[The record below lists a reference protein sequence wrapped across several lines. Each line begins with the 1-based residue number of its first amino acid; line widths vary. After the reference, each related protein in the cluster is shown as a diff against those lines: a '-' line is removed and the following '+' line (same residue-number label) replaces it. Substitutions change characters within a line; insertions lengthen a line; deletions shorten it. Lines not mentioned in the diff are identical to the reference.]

1 MKIKIGP
8 LCVEFME
15 KYPKVKEWLSRRPV
29 NTQKNYGLALK
40 RLCEFTSITPDEF
53 QDLSRKEA
61 RDIAWK
67 YIKTLLN
74 KPSVASIT
82 MSSLKSFYRN
92 KDGET
97 LPFDSHKGGKHY
109 FNNLRRK
116 RVAYEHVPTK
126 KEVYEIADMATKLR
140 DRAMI
145 LVLFQSGI
153 RVNALCSLK
162 YGDVREQLDRNI
174 IPLRLRITENID
186 SKLRGYSIP
195 FYDTFIEKEAVEAL
209 KKYCEWKHRESDNE
223 APLFI
228 TRSGKEFH
236 PNHVWSNY
244 KKCIRRAG
252 LNAKS
257 ISLHGL
263 RKAFRRE
270 VRTTNINQDYAE
282 ALMGH
287 VLGGTRENYFNRNDS
302 IEELKR
308 EYEKI
313 DFSREGKTAEIEH
326 ISDKLRLME
335 KEREVL
341 KEKVKVSGDV
351 TDSMWKVIDDLK
363 KEIET
368 LKKNQ
373 R

>member
-1 MKIKIGP
+1 MRA
-8 LCVEFME
+8 LTQLH
-15 KYPKVKEWLSRRPV
+15 VKFVNDNPIVNDWLLNRPV
-29 NTQKNYGLALK
+29 NTQLQYGSAL
-40 RLCEFTSITPDEF
+40 RRFCEFASVTPEHF
-53 QDLSRKEA
+53 QKLPRKEA
-61 RDIAWK
+61 RDVAWS
-67 YIKTLLN
+67 YIKTLVMN
-74 KPSVASIT
+74 PSVASIGVAA
-82 MSSLKSFYRN
+82 LKSFYRN
-92 KDGET
+92 RDGEM

-126 KEVYEIADMATKLR
+126 KEVYEIADMATNLR

-162 YGDVREQLDRNI
+162 YGHVREQLDHDI
-174 IPLRLRITENID
+174 IPLRLRITEDID
-186 SKLRGYSIP
+186 SKLRSYSIP
-195 FYDTFIEKEAVEAL
+195 FYDTFIGKEVVEVL
-209 KKYCEWKHRESDNE
+209 KKYCEWEHRKSSDE
-223 APLFI
+223 VPLFL
-228 TRSGKEFH
+228 TRNGKEFETG
-236 PNHVWSNY
+236 HVWSNY
-244 KKCIRRAG
+244 KKCVKRAG
-252 LNAKS
+252 LNAKT
-257 ISLHGL
+257 ISLHSL

-287 VLGGTRENYFNRNDS
+287 VLGRTRENYFNRNDS

-313 DFSREGKTAEIEH
+313 DFSREGKTDKIEH
-326 ISDKLRLME
+326 ISDKLQLME
-335 KEREVL
+335 REREVL

-363 KEIET
+363 KEIKE
-368 LKKNQ
+368 LKSKH
-373 R
+373 